1 MKKLIF
7 LTIFGCLL
15 LGSQAFALQI
25 QKVYSTK
32 SATPLTS
39 IYTSTTT
46 CVSQIAKPSVRIKQ
60 IQITN
65 GAVAQ
70 RVSIYSVPVDYSTTT
85 ASHIMDIDVPASSTV
100 YFPST
105 LANDEQN
112 FDVPYFAVGTSTST
126 TPANINVIYKD

>member
-1 MKKLIF
+1 MKKILI
-7 LTIFGCLL
+7 LAVLGCLL
-15 LGSQAFALQI
+15 LGVKAFALQI

-32 SATPLTS
+32 SATPLST

-46 CVSQIAKPSVRIKQ
+46 CVSQIALPSVKVKQ
-60 IQITN
+60 IMITN

-70 RVSIYSVPVDYSTTT
+70 KISIYSVPVDYSTTT
-85 ASHIMDIDVPASSTV
+85 VSHVMDIDVPASTTV

-112 FDVPYFAVGTSTST
+112 FDFPYFAVGSSTST
-126 TPANINVIYKD
+126 TPANVTVIYK